1 VHTSRT
7 FSMQGS
13 ITSEGYGR
21 KMGLPDAYGHS
32 GKHQRSQAKDPD
44 NHACRLLAEL
54 FADLGG
60 KRRKKAEN
68 LY

>member
-1 VHTSRT
+1 LGSR
-7 FSMQGS
+7 
-13 ITSEGYGR
+13 
-21 KMGLPDAYGHS
+21 
-32 GKHQRSQAKDPD
+32 
-44 NHACRLLAEL
+44 ACRLLAEL